1 MMNRLEA
8 ARMDAAL
15 KELSKRCAKL
25 REVVAEWRAVAEPIG
40 PQHAYWD
47 FIFDAEALLD
57 GRKTVLTPEQ
67 ILKAA
72 NV

>member
-15 KELSKRCAKL
+15 KELSERHAKL
-25 REVVAEWRAVAEPIG
+25 REAVAKWRAVAQPIG
-40 PQHAYWD
+40 PHHAYWD
-47 FIFDAEALLD
+47 LIFDAEALLD
-57 GRKTVLTPEQ
+57 GRKTILTPEQ

-72 NV
+72 NA